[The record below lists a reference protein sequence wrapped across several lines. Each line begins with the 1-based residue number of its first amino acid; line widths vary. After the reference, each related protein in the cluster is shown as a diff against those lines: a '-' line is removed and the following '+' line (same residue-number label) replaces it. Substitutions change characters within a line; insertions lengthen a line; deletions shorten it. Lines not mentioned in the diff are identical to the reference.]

1 MLIDNIWIIN
11 MKKSTDRLKIIDK
24 EFKKHN
30 IKYNR
35 FEAINGK
42 KLNNN
47 DIYNNT
53 TFLCR
58 NVICNYGI
66 IGCALSHKKLW
77 KQLLNDKTTDYY
89 IIMEDDIILNNDFKL
104 IINKLEP
111 IIKNNNYEYISL
123 YSNNLGFDLKKKLFQ
138 INNYN
143 FGIPT
148 FPLIMSGYIISKKGA
163 KILLNY
169 FDKINYHIDFSIAN
183 QFNDKLKNLNYIL
196 VEPPLIKP
204 ISNNTSLTGKPN
216 NSLLIYLFNKFN
228 FDYTIWSLSIS
239 VFTIK
244 LIYVINI
251 YLILLIL
258 LLVLNCKYFNN
269 TILFIFIII
278 ELILY
283 HLPYFIKIE

>member
-58 NVICNYGI
+58 NLICNYGM
-66 IGCALSHKKLW
+66 IGCSLSHQKLW

-89 IIMEDDIILNNDFKL
+89 IIMEDDIILNNNFKI
-104 IINKLEP
+104 IINNLDYY
-111 IIKNNNYEYISL
+111 IKKYNIDL
-123 YSNNLGFDLKKKLFQ
+123 INLSSCNIGSGIYKELFN

-143 FGIPT
+143 FGYSI
-148 FPLIMSGYIISKKGA
+148 FPIGLVCYCINKKGA
-163 KILLNY
+163 KKLLN
-169 FDKINYHIDFSIAN
+169 FFNNNINNHIDFEIIIKSLQNKINYITIQPPLVEHFFDNNSNIGKQNNS
-183 QFNDKLKNLNYIL
+183 IL
-196 VEPPLIKP
+196 VNILEK
-204 ISNNTSLTGKPN
+204 NNFAYTTW
-216 NSLLIYLFNKFN
+216 LLS
-228 FDYTIWSLSIS
+228 TT

-244 LIYVINI
+244 LIYIINI

-258 LLVLNCKYFNN
+258 LFIFNYKYFNN
-269 TILFIFIII
+269 IILYIFIII

-283 HLPYFIKIE
+283 HLSFIKIE